1 MINLEK
7 IAEKY
12 RDAGY
17 SERNADARVC
27 QDIVLKAI
35 ARSNLGRNVTI
46 KGGVVMRS
54 ITGNVRRATEDL
66 DLDFIKYSL
75 EDESIRYFISKL
87 NCLEGIKIEIKGNK
101 IEQLSQQEYSGKRVY
116 ITIKDD
122 EGNVIESKIDLGVHA
137 NMNIEQDTYC
147 FDVCMDDEG
156 ASLLINSCEQIFA
169 EKLRS
174 LLRFGPLSTR
184 YKDIFDFCYLKNHVD
199 ILRLADYIKAY
210 IIDEPSMREKDMNSV
225 CKRVA
230 LTFSNR
236 QFRKKNSMLNEL
248 RKPDTKVS
256 DILKEKIG
264 SSFAELMNSGLLL
277 LGDSAETFNG
287 TLTEMEQYRYR
298 YCI

>member
-1 MINLEK
+1 MNLEK
-7 IAEKY
+7 MAEKY

-87 NCLEGIKIEIKGNK
+87 NCLEGIRIEIKGNK

-116 ITIKDD
+116 IIIKDD

-184 YKDIFDFCYLKNHVD
+184 YKDIFDFCYLKDHVD
-199 ILRLADYIKAY
+199 MWI
-210 IIDEPSMREKDMNSV
+210 
-225 CKRVA
+225 CH
-230 LTFSNR
+230 
-236 QFRKKNSMLNEL
+236 
-248 RKPDTKVS
+248 
-256 DILKEKIG
+256 
-264 SSFAELMNSGLLL
+264 GLQI
-277 LGDSAETFNG
+277 A
-287 TLTEMEQYRYR
+287 
-298 YCI
+298 

>member
-1 MINLEK
+1 MNLEK
-7 IAEKY
+7 MAEKY

-35 ARSNLGRNVTI
+35 VRSNLGRNVTI

-66 DLDFIKYSL
+66 DLDFIRYSL

-87 NCLEGIKIEIKGNK
+87 NCLEGIRIEIKGNK

-116 ITIKDD
+116 IIIK
-122 EGNVIESKIDLGVHA
+122 
-137 NMNIEQDTYC
+137 
-147 FDVCMDDEG
+147 DDEG

-184 YKDIFDFCYLKNHVD
+184 YKDIFDFCYLKDHVD
-199 ILRLADYIKAY
+199 MSRLADCIRAY
-210 IIDEPSMREKDMNSV
+210 IIDELLMREKDMNGV
-225 CKRVA
+225 RKRVA

-236 QFRKKNSMLNEL
+236 QFRRNVEH
-248 RKPDTKVS
+248 
-256 DILKEKIG
+256 
-264 SSFAELMNSGLLL
+264 SGDRNWLQIDVGVAFKMIQDFL
-277 LGDSAETFNG
+277 ETVN
-287 TLTEMEQYRYR
+287 L
-298 YCI
+298 

>member
-1 MINLEK
+1 MINLERM
-7 IAEKY
+7 AEKY

-35 ARSNLGRNVTI
+35 EQSDFGRNVTI

-66 DLDFIKYSL
+66 DLDFIRYSL
-75 EDESIRYFISKL
+75 EDNSIRYFVSKL
-87 NCLEGIKIEIKGNK
+87 NCLDGIKVAIKDDK
-101 IEQLSQQEYSGKRVY
+101 IEPLSQQEYSGKRVY
-116 ITIKDD
+116 IIISDAA
-122 EGNVIESKIDLGVHA
+122 GNTIESKIDLGVHA
-137 NMNIEQDTYC
+137 NIKIEQDKYC

-156 ASLLINSCEQIFA
+156 ASLLINSCEQIFV

-184 YKDIFDFCYLKNHVD
+184 YKDIFDFYYLKDHID
-199 ILRLADYIKAY
+199 MSRLAAYINTY
-210 IIDEPSMREKDMNSV
+210 IIDEPSMREKDMDGI

-236 QFRKKNSMLNEL
+236 QFKSNVEH
-248 RKPDTKVS
+248 
-256 DILKEKIG
+256 
-264 SSFAELMNSGLLL
+264 SGDRNWLQIDVGVVFKAIREFL
-277 LGDSAETFNG
+277 ETVN
-287 TLTEMEQYRYR
+287 L
-298 YCI
+298 